1 MARSLRF
8 TGSQCHDLLVAAV
21 GRQRETSYSSGVSRP
36 ARSSSCCPA
45 AMASS
50 ASTAAAASTSSAET
64 SWCERSVMGRARVCR
79 GAPGRTRRNFSDR
92 STPSAGLRRC
102 DRPGDRFR
110 PLSRRTARLA
120 DRHECRHLAAV
131 NGAAHLGSKVSRAV
145 LTSSVTRRVG
155 CGEPLTH
162 PAE

>member
-1 MARSLRF
+1 VALPDAPDGTSL
-8 TGSQCHDLLVAAV
+8 TG
-21 GRQRETSYSSGVSRP
+21 QRHLP
-36 ARSSSCCPA
+36 AYA
-45 AMASS
+45 DAI
-50 ASTAAAASTSSAET
+50 
-64 SWCERSVMGRARVCR
+64 GRAI
-79 GAPGRTRRNFSDR
+79 D
-92 STPSAGLRRC
+92 
-102 DRPGDRFR
+102 FR